1 MQSLRPAQPCQAPA
15 GDKGLA
21 LIAVL
26 LVPGQALL
34 LAGPG
39 LLKASQLEQ
48 GPALI
53 VVEAGQPAA
62 HLIVGTAFGQG
73 HRQLMPAALL
83 LQRGGDGHHV
93 GRVYGEPC
101 LPQLEPELPPLLEQR
116 PGAGLV
122 AGRVECPPPFQQ
134 GAQPCS
140 RGGVGEA
147 GFYLVEQLVGLCKL
161 TLQGVGTGDLGEQ
174 LQLVLQVVLRLFE
187 QASKTQGSGG
197 GILIIPLRHEI
208 GRIVHLASWLVTLS
222 PRCLSSIGCT
232 RGARHRAPLR
242 S

>member
-1 MQSLRPAQPCQAPA
+1 
-15 GDKGLA
+15 
-21 LIAVL
+21 
-26 LVPGQALL
+26 
-34 LAGPG
+34 
-39 LLKASQLEQ
+39 
-48 GPALI
+48 
-53 VVEAGQPAA
+53 
-62 HLIVGTAFGQG
+62 
-73 HRQLMPAALL
+73 MPAALL

-122 AGRVECPPPFQQ
+122 AGRVERPPPFQQ

-147 GFYLVEQLVGLCKL
+147 GLYLVEQLVRLCKL
-161 TLQGVGTGDLGEQ
+161 ALQGVGAGQLGQQ
-174 LQLVLQVVLRLFE
+174 LKLELQVGGARRRKKRV
-187 QASKTQGSGG
+187 KTQGAGG

-222 PRCLSSIGCT
+222 PRCLSPIVCT